1 MEGADAEGMWERVG
15 NQRRKGFSEQ
25 VPSGGENGKR
35 GGCDG
40 REVKPRVL
48 DVATSKSQVRGV
60 PPWKVT
66 EPEGRL
72 ELLELKRRECHA

>member
-15 NQRRKGFSEQ
+15 NQRRQGFSEQ

-40 REVKPRVL
+40 REVEPRVL
-48 DVATSKSQVRGV
+48 EVATSKSQV
-60 PPWKVT
+60 
-66 EPEGRL
+66 
-72 ELLELKRRECHA
+72 